1 VFGKG
6 TAAIA
11 EMTLAELKHQ
21 MAEAEAS
28 DRFTPKYIAA
38 LQRKIDAQQRYTEAL
53 HGGDFKAEQ
62 QKIDEWTRSIQEQAK
77 LYEDEAALAGKT
89 QLERAKILA
98 LRKVQLDVEKQLAEI
113 NRQSYGEDEKERQRQ
128 EVRDAGRIAGETAV
142 RKVVEDDWQKTS
154 DQINQSLTDAL
165 LRGFESGK
173 DFATNLRDTLK
184 NMFNTLVLRPIV
196 QAIVQPITGVV
207 QGVVG
212 GFNGSGGMLGLAS
225 NASSL
230 NTIYG
235 AGTQWLTGGAAG
247 ASSAS
252 LMYANGVGMLG
263 GDSLGALI
271 SANGGWAGV
280 GTGATSALGSY
291 GLGVSAGGGAL
302 GLSAGGG
309 LGLSSTSA
317 LAVGE
322 GIGAGLGDV
331 AVIVRGVRHVLATY
345 TPGPV
350 VGNMNVRLCAA
361 HTGHAR
367 RRSAEMCHWLSHVSG
382 AHHGGAM
389 T

>member
-1 VFGKG
+1 VIAGKAQRD
-6 TAAIA
+6 AAA
-11 EMTLAELKHQ
+11 ESAKQ
-21 MAEAEAS
+21 A
-28 DRFTPKYIAA
+28 
-38 LQRKIDAQQRYTEAL
+38 
-53 HGGDFKAEQ
+53 KAEW
-62 QKIDEWTRSIQEQAK
+62 QKSAD
-77 LYEDEAALAGKT
+77 D
-89 QLERAKILA
+89 
-98 LRKVQLDVEKQLAEI
+98 I
-113 NRQSYGEDEKERQRQ
+113 NR
-128 EVRDAGRIAGETAV
+128 
-142 RKVVEDDWQKTS
+142 
-154 DQINQSLTDAL
+154 SLTDAL
-165 LRGFESGK
+165 MRGFENGK
-173 DFATNLRDTLK
+173 GFAENFADTFK
-184 NMFNTLVLRPIV
+184 NMFNTMVLRPIV
-196 QAIVQPITGVV
+196 QAIVQPMVQPITGVV

-322 GIGAGLGDV
+322 GIGAGLSGAGASASGAGMGAMGALWPV
-331 AVIVRGVRHVLATY
+331 ALIGAFAA
-345 TPGPV
+345 
-350 VGNMNVRLCAA
+350 VGNTPASP
-361 HTGHAR
+361 HTGGASTAGAAVKPADLKAAFDGIDAKTQTNLDKLTGSSTSLLNFFSKLSGGQGGYSV
-367 RRSAEMCHWLSHVSG
+367 SAAYAADGRDAASGDLVIKRQGQVHLKVSLLES
-382 AHHGGAM
+382 
-389 T
+389 